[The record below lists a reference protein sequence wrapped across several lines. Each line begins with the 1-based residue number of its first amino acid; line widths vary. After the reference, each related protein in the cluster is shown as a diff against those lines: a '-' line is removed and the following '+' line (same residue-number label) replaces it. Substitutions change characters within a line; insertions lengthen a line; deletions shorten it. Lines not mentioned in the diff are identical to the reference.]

1 MTIGN
6 RIVRVLISRHGEEIN
21 GLLVSGRVSGCKNP
35 SWPKELRIALVP
47 TSLDGSDIGGATHD
61 RRGAD
66 GVEDSIL
73 DCESRNFEMS

>member
-1 MTIGN
+1 M
-6 RIVRVLISRHGEEIN
+6 
-21 GLLVSGRVSGCKNP
+21 
-35 SWPKELRIALVP
+35 VP